1 MLSHWCGTRNH
12 CPDVSQPVHFIIII
26 PRDRYI
32 IRLYFNP
39 LQHASSVN
47 LSKRTCVYNTQLIRT
62 LFNFQEPH
70 TSWTYLQ
77 SIQYNILLMEEIWLT
92 SWGWYYSQGF
102 IHPRWLFGVSSINS
116 ATKPCALL
124 LLFPATE
131 KTHLAFWEQ
140 LAATF
145 RIKSNILA
153 CGFFV
158 VSMSPGNDSMYKNC
172 TNYLLN
178 T

>member
-1 MLSHWCGTRNH
+1 MFFSMIPELPKETTLQKPKNASVPASQNQKQNNGTRNH

-70 TSWTYLQ
+70 TS
-77 SIQYNILLMEEIWLT
+77 
-92 SWGWYYSQGF
+92 
-102 IHPRWLFGVSSINS
+102 
-116 ATKPCALL
+116 
-124 LLFPATE
+124 
-131 KTHLAFWEQ
+131 
-140 LAATF
+140 
-145 RIKSNILA
+145 
-153 CGFFV
+153 
-158 VSMSPGNDSMYKNC
+158 
-172 TNYLLN
+172 
-178 T
+178 